1 MSTSRAGNEKRRF
14 GLRIP
19 KIEFG
24 WWVAIA
30 GAFNMFLSSGPTF
43 QAASVLFKAIEDEYG
58 WSRAL
63 ISGVASF
70 GRFGGALLGPVEGW
84 MTDRFGAGKMVL
96 LGFFLG
102 GLGLIG
108 LSLITGP
115 WQYYAA
121 FFVLSVGF
129 SVGGFT
135 PSITS
140 VNAWATKR
148 RATAMAIVIGGSS
161 IAGLLVPPI
170 VWSVNEFGWRTTFAA
185 IGVVVILVG
194 PLVAWVI
201 GRRPPADETETTE
214 SDDSDVTESPP
225 DRLVERLYSFTPRE
239 ALRTRAFWSISMTHM
254 LTNFSVGA
262 ISAHLFLQLS
272 DANGVGLDDAGAAS
286 VVPVMVV
293 IAFVSQ
299 LAGGLIGDAA
309 NKRLIVPFLIV
320 LQGLSLLVL
329 AAADNLVTAM
339 LFAVMWGV
347 GFGGRTPMLH
357 AMRGE
362 YFGTRHFGTILG
374 MSSFPMSIGMMVAPF
389 IVGRVHDI
397 QHTYQWSLIVLACS
411 CGLAALTILFAT
423 RPVPPAQRRRLATL
437 ASRED

>member
-1 MSTSRAGNEKRRF
+1 
-14 GLRIP
+14 
-19 KIEFG
+19 
-24 WWVAIA
+24 
-30 GAFNMFLSSGPTF
+30 MFLSSGPTF

-201 GRRPPADETETTE
+201 GRRPPADETETTA

>member
-1 MSTSRAGNEKRRF
+1 
-14 GLRIP
+14 
-19 KIEFG
+19 
-24 WWVAIA
+24 
-30 GAFNMFLSSGPTF
+30 
-43 QAASVLFKAIEDEYG
+43 
-58 WSRAL
+58 
-63 ISGVASF
+63 
-70 GRFGGALLGPVEGW
+70 
-84 MTDRFGAGKMVL
+84 
-96 LGFFLG
+96 
-102 GLGLIG
+102 
-108 LSLITGP
+108 
-115 WQYYAA
+115 
-121 FFVLSVGF
+121 
-129 SVGGFT
+129 
-135 PSITS
+135 
-140 VNAWATKR
+140 
-148 RATAMAIVIGGSS
+148 
-161 IAGLLVPPI
+161 
-170 VWSVNEFGWRTTFAA
+170 
-185 IGVVVILVG
+185 
-194 PLVAWVI
+194 
-201 GRRPPADETETTE
+201 
-214 SDDSDVTESPP
+214 
-225 DRLVERLYSFTPRE
+225 
-239 ALRTRAFWSISMTHM
+239 
-254 LTNFSVGA
+254 
-262 ISAHLFLQLS
+262 
-272 DANGVGLDDAGAAS
+272 
-286 VVPVMVV
+286 MVV

>member
-1 MSTSRAGNEKRRF
+1 
-14 GLRIP
+14 
-19 KIEFG
+19 
-24 WWVAIA
+24 
-30 GAFNMFLSSGPTF
+30 MFLSSGPTF

-214 SDDSDVTESPP
+214 SDESDVTESPP